1 MDGLMRN
8 AAILAVTLALA
19 ACANQFGEGPSQLDP
34 PVHAGLTADE
44 IRNVFS
50 GKNGRWKSSA
60 TNLSGLTV
68 YAADG
73 TSLIEVNGKGTTTGT
88 WTTKDGQ
95 LCESFAPA
103 AFLPK
108 GEPMRCQ
115 PITGSGNQYRV
126 GNADF
131 TLE

>member
-1 MDGLMRN
+1 MDGLMRY
-8 AAILAVTLALA
+8 AAIVAATLALA
-19 ACANQFGEGPSQLDP
+19 ACANQFGADESPLDP
-34 PVHAGLTADE
+34 QVNTAMTADE
-44 IRNVFS
+44 IRAIFS

-73 TSLIEVNGKGTTTGT
+73 TSLVEVAGKGTTTGT

-126 GNADF
+126 GSANF